1 MVEDIQA
8 AAPLGFFLAFML
20 GPAFFVLIETSIEK
34 GFRAATFFDLG
45 VIFSDI
51 IFILIAY
58 FSSYQLLENINN
70 QPGLYVFG
78 GTLLS
83 LYGASNFIKKTTA
96 QGTTI
101 KEKNQAN
108 YTSLF
113 VKGFLLNIINIGVL
127 VFWLGL
133 VIVVTPNLGGNHKR
147 VIVFFSTLIV
157 SYFLTDLIKILLA
170 KRMKSYLKKDN
181 IIKAKKALG
190 ILIFVFGLFLIIKG
204 FLPKK
209 TLTPQNR
216 IEGIGMK
223 KKPHFKCG
231 FEASSG
237 FEPL

>member
-83 LYGASNFIKKTTA
+83 LYGASNFIKKTTT
-96 QGTTI
+96 QTTTI
-101 KEKNQAN
+101 KEKNQTN
-108 YTSLF
+108 YTGLF

-133 VIVVTPNLGGNHKR
+133 VIVVTPNLGGNYKR

-170 KRMKSYLKKDN
+170 KRMKAYLKKDN

-204 FLPKK
+204 FLPNK
-209 TLTPQNR
+209 TLTSQNL
-216 IEGIGMK
+216 IDGIGM
-223 KKPHFKCG
+223 
-231 FEASSG
+231 
-237 FEPL
+237 

>member
-96 QGTTI
+96 QTTTI

-108 YTSLF
+108 YTGLF

-133 VIVVTPNLGGNHKR
+133 VIVVTPNLGGNYKR

-170 KRMKSYLKKDN
+170 KRMKAYLKKDN

-204 FLPKK
+204 FLPNK
-209 TLTPQNR
+209 TLTSQNL
-216 IEGIGMK
+216 IDGIGM
-223 KKPHFKCG
+223 
-231 FEASSG
+231 
-237 FEPL
+237 

>member
-34 GFRAATFFDLG
+34 GFRAATAFDLG

-83 LYGASNFIKKTTA
+83 LYGASNFIKKTTTQVTA
-96 QGTTI
+96 I
-101 KEKNQAN
+101 KQNQSN

-133 VIVVTPNLGGNHKR
+133 VIVVTPNLGGNYIR

-170 KRMKSYLKKDN
+170 KRMKSYLKQDN

-209 TLTPQNR
+209 TFTSPNLM
-216 IEGIGMK
+216 EGIGM
-223 KKPHFKCG
+223 
-231 FEASSG
+231 
-237 FEPL
+237 

>member
-96 QGTTI
+96 QTTTI

-108 YTSLF
+108 YTGLF

-133 VIVVTPNLGGNHKR
+133 VIVVTPNLGGNYKR

-170 KRMKSYLKKDN
+170 KRMKSYLKKEN
-181 IIKAKKALG
+181 IKKAKKAFG

-209 TLTPQNR
+209 TLTSQNL
-216 IEGIGMK
+216 IEGIGM
-223 KKPHFKCG
+223 
-231 FEASSG
+231 
-237 FEPL
+237 